1 MRQSARR
8 ASPSKAVA
16 KGPPAA
22 TTVAYG
28 GTRRPLS
35 SALVCWTAVNN
46 ISASPGA
53 SLSVSRADTAAT
65 IAALARGLGS
75 DPAVAN
81 RPGLSSR
88 LAQKPTYLA
97 GKSGQLYNQSA
108 QPSGFGR
115 GEDRGSSASVRTTV
129 AWNVFV
135 TMFCDRSRVGAP
147 ILQYSSTRAEGLK
160 KGYRLDWS

>member
-53 SLSVSRADTAAT
+53 SRADNAAT

-135 TMFCDRSRVGAP
+135 TMFCDRSRYTTVVV
-147 ILQYSSTRAEGLK
+147 RARKGSKKATGLI
-160 KGYRLDWS
+160 GHEPG